1 MRLEHLLSRE
11 VPVCHWTSLRA
22 VFLLQPFLA
31 AEKQASEKEE
41 LLQRQSIQDDRAL
54 HAPPD
59 VRAVCQFLDR
69 HRSKDAKWNK
79 AVRSCRHP
87 HGSYEPTIFDI
98 LKSFK

>member
-1 MRLEHLLSRE
+1 MSVARL
-11 VPVCHWTSLRA
+11 TSLFSR
-22 VFLLQPFLA
+22 
-31 AEKQASEKEE
+31 EKEE

-59 VRAVCQFLDR
+59 VLAVCQFLDR

-98 LKSFK
+98 LRKVSSSKVDRDDACRRSGGQNQI